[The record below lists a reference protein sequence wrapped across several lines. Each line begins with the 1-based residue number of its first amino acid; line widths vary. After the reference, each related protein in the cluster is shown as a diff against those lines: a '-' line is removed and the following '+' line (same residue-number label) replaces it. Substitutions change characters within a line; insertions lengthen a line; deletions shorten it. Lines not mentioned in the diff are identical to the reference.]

1 MAATRPRCGRTR
13 TAAVGAKPARPPAGL
28 RGTAEGRAWGS
39 HGWPPAG
46 RRQARKRTV
55 TGHAEG
61 RWLPRPDS
69 RRARRSATR
78 RSSHRRQRGPPTV
91 DDGVRDSPAAHRPP
105 PRLWWTHRGRH
116 LPPAGRPAQR
126 ASTGGGR
133 EGGRGRGGGGGAGG
147 GGVAR
152 AAVTGEAPR
161 PCARRFLGPVAPPPS
176 LFPRRTPLPSPRHAS
191 CQPYEHRHARR
202 CLVVPPCP
210 PAGGRDRSTR
220 GGGPA
225 FPPSCDS

>member
-133 EGGRGRGGGGGAGG
+133 EGGRGRGGGWGG
-147 GGVAR
+147 GGWRSESSRDGGSSPPVR
-152 AAVTGEAPR
+152 AAVFGSRRAAPL
-161 PCARRFLGPVAPPPS
+161 PLPAANALALSPARFVPAVRAPPRS
-176 LFPRRTPLPSPRHAS
+176 AVPRRAALPS
-191 CQPYEHRHARR
+191 
-202 CLVVPPCP
+202 
-210 PAGGRDRSTR
+210 R
-220 GGGPA
+220 GGKGQEHSGRRSRI
-225 FPPSCDS
+225 PPLL